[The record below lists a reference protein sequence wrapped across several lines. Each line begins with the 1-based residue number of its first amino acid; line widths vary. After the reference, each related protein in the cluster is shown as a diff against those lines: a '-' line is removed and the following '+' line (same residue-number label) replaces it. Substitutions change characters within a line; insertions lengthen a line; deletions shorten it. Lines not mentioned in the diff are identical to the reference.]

1 MDDYEKYA
9 TGLLIVF
16 GALIISGLMAV
27 NLVIYDKAGF
37 LFALSAA
44 VVAWFSAFAVLFDKP
59 RIYGL
64 LLAVAVGLVGASI
77 GAYVT

>member
-9 TGLLIVF
+9 TGLMIVF
-16 GALIISGLMAV
+16 GALIIGGLMAV
-27 NLVIYDKAGF
+27 NIVHGDKPGF
-37 LFALSAA
+37 LFALGAG

-59 RIYGL
+59 RVYGVMIAL
-64 LLAVAVGLVGASI
+64 SIGLVAASI

>member
-27 NLVIYDKAGF
+27 NLVVYDKAGF
-37 LFALSAA
+37 LFALGAA